1 MQLCIQIIN
10 VNFTMSNIQSY
21 LKYLLVLCVTT
32 SVFSQINVTAN
43 LNVKHIVGDVSTFDR
58 SKFIVIHANQT
69 EKEWDGDNFTADLRN
84 DFLNGYDVYLGRDTG
99 GITWNLNNMSEDPSR
114 PGFASPSEI
123 ASKGVNSRNNFQSK
137 TNLHQYENRKNAT
150 IAGQLHPFWTG
161 EGQKATQKGWKLANA
176 TATGEFMGRYFNE
189 FHGQNGQK
197 KPSYVEVINEPAYES
212 LGGKLNY
219 TGSIKEIADF
229 HVEVADAIR
238 AQDPNLKIGGYTTA
252 FPDFEVGDFQ
262 RWNNRWKQF
271 MDIAGEKM
279 DFWSIHLYDFGSIRG
294 GEKELRSGSNVE
306 ATFDM
311 MEHYSKLSFN
321 KVKPFVISEYGAQ
334 THDYNNKPWSPYR
347 DWLHIKASSSL
358 LMSFLERP
366 NSIASAINFIIC
378 KAEWGYNNDKD
389 IPYSSRLMRKENE
402 PSSYTGKWVY
412 TDMVKFFQLWQN
424 VKGTRVDTTTDNLD
438 IQVNAYVNGSKAYI
452 ILNNLNFKTET
463 INLNVF
469 DTKNVAISSVLKRHL
484 TLKGDT
490 PVLEEETLTSVI
502 NSVEVGAESTVI
514 LEYTFENEITLN
526 ETSNETKY
534 YATDYLKSIEA
545 NQARTFEINN
555 VSKSS
560 YGEAVLRIGVGREHG
575 KILHPKVKLNNT
587 SIDVPENWRG
597 YNQAQRER
605 FFGVLEIPLPYD
617 VLSTNNTIEIEFPDS
632 GGHISSVTMQVY
644 EFSDNIREVKP
655 SDIPTNNY
663 QIKTIGTTCPDSNNG
678 SISILT
684 VRNLNYKALITSTGY
699 SNNFD
704 FNKELNVEGLAAG
717 IYKIEITIP
726 DFPEYNIEFSLEIT
740 KPDNLIV
747 SSKVNKSNR
756 TVTINLS
763 GNDKYF
769 VKVNGLTN
777 TIYENTIELPLDYGF
792 NEISISTN
800 KDCQGV
806 YFEKLFMGKDMLVYP
821 NPAINNVTLSVPKE
835 LVGGEISIY
844 AATGNLIKKQ
854 NVIAIHNNI
863 LVSEIPTGF
872 YFVTVS
878 KHNEI
883 KLQSKLII
891 Q

>member
-1 MQLCIQIIN
+1 M
-10 VNFTMSNIQSY
+10 
-21 LKYLLVLCVTT
+21 
-32 SVFSQINVTAN
+32 
-43 LNVKHIVGDVSTFDR
+43 
-58 SKFIVIHANQT
+58 
-69 EKEWDGDNFTADLRN
+69 
-84 DFLNGYDVYLGRDTG
+84 
-99 GITWNLNNMSEDPSR
+99 
-114 PGFASPSEI
+114 
-123 ASKGVNSRNNFQSK
+123 
-137 TNLHQYENRKNAT
+137 
-150 IAGQLHPFWTG
+150 
-161 EGQKATQKGWKLANA
+161 
-176 TATGEFMGRYFNE
+176 
-189 FHGQNGQK
+189 
-197 KPSYVEVINEPAYES
+197 
-212 LGGKLNY
+212 
-219 TGSIKEIADF
+219 
-229 HVEVADAIR
+229 
-238 AQDPNLKIGGYTTA
+238 
-252 FPDFEVGDFQ
+252 
-262 RWNNRWKQF
+262 
-271 MDIAGEKM
+271 
-279 DFWSIHLYDFGSIRG
+279 
-294 GEKELRSGSNVE
+294 
-306 ATFDM
+306 
-311 MEHYSKLSFN
+311 
-321 KVKPFVISEYGAQ
+321 
-334 THDYNNKPWSPYR
+334 
-347 DWLHIKASSSL
+347 
-358 LMSFLERP
+358 
-366 NSIASAINFIIC
+366 
-378 KAEWGYNNDKD
+378 
-389 IPYSSRLMRKENE
+389 
-402 PSSYTGKWVY
+402 
-412 TDMVKFFQLWQN
+412 
-424 VKGTRVDTTTDNLD
+424 
-438 IQVNAYVNGSKAYI
+438 
-452 ILNNLNFKTET
+452 
-463 INLNVF
+463 
-469 DTKNVAISSVLKRHL
+469 
-484 TLKGDT
+484 
-490 PVLEEETLTSVI
+490 
-502 NSVEVGAESTVI
+502 
-514 LEYTFENEITLN
+514 
-526 ETSNETKY
+526 
-534 YATDYLKSIEA
+534 
-545 NQARTFEINN
+545 
-555 VSKSS
+555 
-560 YGEAVLRIGVGREHG
+560 
-575 KILHPKVKLNNT
+575 
-587 SIDVPENWRG
+587 
-597 YNQAQRER
+597 
-605 FFGVLEIPLPYD
+605 EIPLPYD

-644 EFSDNIREVKP
+644 EFSDKIREVKP
-655 SDIPTNNY
+655 ADIPANNY